1 MKTCYMCKGKVELSL
16 VDVEV
21 KGVVVK
27 DMPTE
32 VCTQCGEKYFD
43 TKTASF
49 IQEITGC
56 IDEKKKSF
64 IVGIIRSVRQPK
76 GAARA

>member
-1 MKTCYMCKGKVELSL
+1 MKTCYLCKGEVELSL

-27 DMPTE
+27 DVPAE
-32 VCTQCGEKYFD
+32 VCTRCGEKYFD

-56 IDEKKKSF
+56 IDEKKRGY
-64 IVGIIRSVRQPK
+64 IVDMIRS
-76 GAARA
+76 ARHTKSGVEA

>member
-1 MKTCYMCKGKVELSL
+1 MKTCYMCKGTIELSL

-21 KGVVVK
+21 RGIIVK
-27 DMPTE
+27 EIPAE
-32 VCTQCGEKYFD
+32 ICTRCGEKYFD

-56 IDEKKKSF
+56 INEKRRRLFTDIIRTSMSKKSP
-64 IVGIIRSVRQPK
+64 SD
-76 GAARA
+76 A

>member
-1 MKTCYMCKGKVELSL
+1 MKTCYLCKGDVELSI

-27 DMPTE
+27 DVPAE
-32 VCTQCGEKYFD
+32 VCTRCGEKYFD

-56 IDEKKKSF
+56 IDKKKRGY
-64 IVGIIRSVRQPK
+64 IVDIIRSAHQTK
-76 GAARA
+76 GAVEA

>member
-1 MKTCYMCKGKVELSL
+1 MKTCYMCKGETELSL
-16 VDVEV
+16 VDVEI

-27 DMPTE
+27 DLPAE
-32 VCTQCGEKYFD
+32 VCKQCGEKYFD

-56 IDEKKKSF
+56 INEKKKGY
-64 IVGIIRSVRQPK
+64 IVDIIRSARNIKDVV
-76 GAARA
+76 AA

>member
-1 MKTCYMCKGKVELSL
+1 MLHVQRKVELSL

-27 DMPTE
+27 DVPAE

-56 IDEKKKSF
+56 IDEKKRGY
-64 IVGIIRSVRQPK
+64 IVDVVRSARHPK
-76 GAARA
+76 GVAGA

>member
-27 DMPTE
+27 DVPAE
-32 VCTQCGEKYFD
+32 VCTRCGEKYFD

-56 IDEKKKSF
+56 IDEKKRGY
-64 IVGIIRSVRQPK
+64 IVDIIRSARRPK
-76 GAARA
+76 SAVVA

>member
-1 MKTCYMCKGKVELSL
+1 MKTCYLCKGKVKLSL

-27 DMPTE
+27 DMPAE

-56 IDEKKKSF
+56 IDEKKRGY
-64 IVGIIRSVRQPK
+64 IVDIISSARHQK
-76 GAARA
+76 GAVVA

>member
-1 MKTCYMCKGKVELSL
+1 MKTCYMCKGAIELSL
-16 VDVEV
+16 VDVEI
-21 KGVVVK
+21 KGVIVK
-27 DMPTE
+27 NMPAE

-56 IDEKKKSF
+56 IDEMKKGYFIDIISF
-64 IVGIIRSVRQPK
+64 HYHSKDV
-76 GAARA
+76 AEA